1 MSSRFSP
8 RRRTSRNWSGAA
20 ADNPPMPAAWSLPAC
35 VLLVAGCPLDTRLAD
50 EQLPDAG
57 LPARAAAPPGPDL
70 QGPRLGPLDLMPLAD
85 CLRLRLES
93 DEPATATATFRAGEA
108 VEEKL
113 LGTGATLFDLPIRLE
128 RLPVGALATVTVAAQ
143 DTEGNLSGPSA
154 PTELVVPPSRSPL
167 AITELMV
174 NPAGDEAS
182 QEYVEIRNLGAQTIH
197 LEGLRL
203 ADDAG
208 SDELPAVDLAPG
220 ANALVV
226 PGSFA
231 VDPAGPMPLPGAP
244 LLRAAGRLG
253 RDGLRQSGEVV
264 RLLDGQGVILSSYG
278 GWIDTSAPAWQGRSV
293 QRLPDPDACD
303 HPRAWSESPHLP
315 TPGW

>member
-1 MSSRFSP
+1 MLAVRV
-8 RRRTSRNWSGAA
+8 
-20 ADNPPMPAAWSLPAC
+20 LPAC
-35 VLLVAGCPLDTRLAD
+35 LLLATGCPLDTRLAD
-50 EQLPDAG
+50 EQRSDAG
-57 LPARAAAPPGPDL
+57 LPARAAPPPGPDL
-70 QGPRLGPLDLMPLAD
+70 RGPRLGPLELEPLAD

-93 DEPATATATFRAGEA
+93 DEPATATATFRADGA

-143 DTEGNLSGPSA
+143 DTEGNPSEPSA
-154 PTELVVPPSRSPL
+154 PTELEVPPSRSSL

-182 QEYVEIRNLGAQTIH
+182 QEYVEIRNLGARPIQ

-208 SDELPAVDLAPG
+208 SDELPAMELAPG
-220 ANALVV
+220 ASALVV
-226 PGSFA
+226 PEAFGE
-231 VDPAGPMPLPGAP
+231 DPGGPVLPSSVP

-264 RLLDGQGVILSSYG
+264 RLVDGQGVILSSYG

-293 QRLPDPDACD
+293 QRLPDPAACD
-303 HPRAWSESPHLP
+303 HPRTWSESPRTP

>member
-1 MSSRFSP
+1 
-8 RRRTSRNWSGAA
+8 
-20 ADNPPMPAAWSLPAC
+20 MPAAWILPASA
-35 VLLVAGCPLDTRLAD
+35 LLVAGCPLDTHLAD
-50 EQLPDAG
+50 EPGSGAG

-70 QGPRLGPLDLMPLAD
+70 QGPRLGPLDLTSLAD

-93 DEPATATATFRAGEA
+93 DEPATATATFRVAEA

-154 PTELVVPPSRSPL
+154 PTEVVVPPSRASL
-167 AITELMV
+167 AITELLV

-182 QEYVEIRNLGAQTIH
+182 QEYVEIRNLGAKPVP
-197 LEGLRL
+197 LVGLRL

-208 SDELPAVDLAPG
+208 SDALPAIDLAPG
-220 ANALVV
+220 TSALVV
-226 PGSFA
+226 PESFA
-231 VDPAGPMPLPGAP
+231 ADPAGPAPAPTVP

-253 RDGLRQSGEVV
+253 RDGLRQNGEVV
-264 RLLDGQGVILSSYG
+264 RLLDGQGTVLSSYG

-293 QRLPDPDACD
+293 QRLPDPAACD
-303 HPRAWSESPHLP
+303 HPRAWSESPQMA